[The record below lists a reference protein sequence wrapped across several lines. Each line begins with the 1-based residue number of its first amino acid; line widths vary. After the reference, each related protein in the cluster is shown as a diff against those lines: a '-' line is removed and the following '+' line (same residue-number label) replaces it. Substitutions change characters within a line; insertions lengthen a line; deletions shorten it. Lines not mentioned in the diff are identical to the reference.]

1 MGRSGNDGSTLEGVA
16 PHNNLEFWS
25 EQLQNW
31 GIPKAILDQAPQ
43 SPWIHPVESFK
54 ADGNLAVD
62 TPSRL
67 RALEA
72 ILGVRNASVLDV
84 GCGGGRGAYGLLPS
98 VTRLVGVDHQQ
109 DMLDAFTAEA
119 SERGIECQTVLGD
132 WPGVADITP
141 VCDVSICH
149 NVFYNVAQLEPFARA
164 LTAHAKHRVV
174 VELTQNHPLANIS
187 EAWKRFWN
195 LTRPISPDS
204 EVAASA
210 MRELGYN
217 VTHETFEVP
226 IPDTLIT
233 DQDVQHLR
241 VRLCLPADRDPEVRE
256 YLESR
261 SFQTRKMAT
270 IWWDVSPAA
279 SG

>member
-1 MGRSGNDGSTLEGVA
+1 MA
-16 PHNNLEFWS
+16 PRNSLEFWS

-43 SPWIHPVESFK
+43 SPWIHPVASFK
-54 ADGNLAVD
+54 ADGDLAVN

-72 ILGVRNASVLDV
+72 LYGVKKGSVLDV
-84 GCGGGRGAYGLLPS
+84 GCGGGRGAFGLLPPA
-98 VTRLVGVDHQQ
+98 TRLVGVDHQQ
-109 DMLDAFTAEA
+109 DMLNAFTDEA
-119 SERGIECQTVLGD
+119 SERGVECQTVLGD
-132 WPGVADITP
+132 WPSVADITP

-149 NVFYNVAQLEPFARA
+149 NVYYNVAQLEPFARA

-187 EAWKRFWN
+187 EAWRRFWN
-195 LTRPISPDS
+195 LTRPVSPDS
-204 EVAASA
+204 EDAASA
-210 MRELGYN
+210 MWELGYI
-217 VTHETFEVP
+217 VTYETFEVP
-226 IPDTLIT
+226 IPDALVT

-241 VRLCLPADRDPEVRE
+241 VRLCLPANRDPEIRE

-261 SFQTRKMAT
+261 SCQTRKMAT
-270 IWWDVSPAA
+270 IWWDV
-279 SG
+279 